1 MRRRIS
7 ILGSTGSIG
16 RNTVALVE
24 AQGGAM
30 AYEVVALTG
39 ARNVRLL
46 AEQALRLRAR
56 RAVTSEPDCL
66 PELAAALAGSGVAA
80 SAGPEAI
87 TAAAAEP
94 ADWTMSAI
102 VGAAGLAPSL
112 AAARHGA
119 VLALANK
126 ESLVCA
132 GGLLKRLCAQH
143 GTRLLPVDSEHSA
156 IFQALQG
163 ERAADVERIV
173 LTASGGPFRTW
184 TRRAMLVAT
193 PEQARSHPNWSMG
206 QRISIDSASLFNKAL
221 EVIETHEL
229 FDVPP
234 ESIEVLIHP
243 QSVVHS
249 MVGFADGAVI
259 AQLGPSDMIGP
270 IGFALNWP
278 ERRPLPVERLDFTA
292 LGHLDFA
299 AADPDRFPALRLAR
313 EVLATGGLA
322 GAVFNAGKEI
332 ALDAFIARRIGF
344 LDMAILVEH
353 VLGEMAAE
361 AGAAGG
367 DGYDL
372 DTVVALDREARRL
385 AWLWVDAFTG
395 R

>member
-132 GGLLKRLCAQH
+132 GGLLKRLCAEH

-270 IGFALNWP
+270 IGFRPQLARAAAAPRRAARLHRP
-278 ERRPLPVERLDFTA
+278 RPPRLRRRRPRPLPRPQARPRGPRDRRPRRRGVQRGQGDSSRCLYRPQDRLS
-292 LGHLDFA
+292 
-299 AADPDRFPALRLAR
+299 
-313 EVLATGGLA
+313 
-322 GAVFNAGKEI
+322 
-332 ALDAFIARRIGF
+332 
-344 LDMAILVEH
+344 
-353 VLGEMAAE
+353 
-361 AGAAGG
+361 
-367 DGYDL
+367 
-372 DTVVALDREARRL
+372 
-385 AWLWVDAFTG
+385 
-395 R
+395 